1 MDFLV
6 FKISNP
12 TSVHKELWDHY
23 FSYYNA
29 LLPCI
34 GSLWLWQ
41 YILEFWTP
49 VGSRFVLQLQIFK
62 RKTGTS

>member
-1 MDFLV
+1 MHFLV

-12 TSVHKELWDHY
+12 TSVHKELWDH

-29 LLPCI
+29 LLSCV

-41 YILEFWTP
+41 HILE
-49 VGSRFVLQLQIFK
+49 S
-62 RKTGTS
+62 